1 MNKKLFLLRHLKSLE
16 RERERERARERE
28 RERER
33 PTKTK
38 EKILSTYL
46 ETKNIALN
54 WLQSWGLFKF
64 NNAETK

>member
-1 MNKKLFLLRHLKSLE
+1 LNKKLFLLRHLKSLE

-54 WLQSWGLFKF
+54 
-64 NNAETK
+64 